1 MDARVPVRIGAV
13 AEAGP
18 DDALLIEGDGP
29 APDGV
34 PLERFRVPVFEIGPA
49 GPHRIGCA
57 CCTPRVPVADAL
69 ARLFLARAR
78 GDSGFFQS
86 VLAVPL
92 GAAGAAAIRAA
103 LDSDQMAASRFRLLD
118 GAGAASGP
126 WR

>member
-1 MDARVPVRIGAV
+1 M

-18 DDALLIEGDGP
+18 DDALLVEGDGP

-34 PLERFRVPVFEIGPA
+34 PVERFRVRAFVFGPA

>member
-1 MDARVPVRIGAV
+1 VGARVPVRIGAM

-18 DDALLIEGDGP
+18 DDALLVEGDGP

-34 PLERFRVPVFEIGPA
+34 PVERFRVRAFVFGPA

-78 GDSGFFQS
+78 GDSGFFRS

-103 LDSDQMAASRFRLLD
+103 LDSDQTAASRFRVLD
-118 GAGAASGP
+118 GAGSASGP
-126 WR
+126 